1 MKIIFILHNIF
12 EIKNGVSSKYIRFI
26 NYLIKNKINYLLI
39 TTFIKKENLKKYSNY
54 NILYEKGIELPFYK
68 NIKIPNLNI
77 DNIYSHIKGDEII
90 IFNGELF
97 IYYDIFI
104 LLRKH
109 YSNLKLIPNWHTN
122 YDYYFQLYFHHFQN
136 FNILKKSLI
145 DHLSNNIFNG
155 IICTGILMEKYFKSY
170 TNQII
175 NANEICVEDFNH
187 FKIDK
192 YNDNQLNFIYT
203 GRISI
208 EKNIE
213 YIFEILQ
220 YIIDIKY
227 NIEFK
232 FHLIGDGPH
241 LNQLKKKIKN
251 ELLNHIHFYDEI
263 NYSNIINIYKNLDN
277 RLFISTSK
285 SETFGKSSMEAC
297 HCGIPLFIIDCELN
311 NLLYHENNAFLF
323 KDKKDFVKQLTFFLN
338 MNTQM
343 KELLIHHAYENSLQY
358 DQDKIFNKLLLF
370 LQNINENKNNND
382 KKININKMGHL
393 LKAFKWS
400 LNFLES

>member
-1 MKIIFILHNIF
+1 MVYQCYRCFYF
-12 EIKNGVSSKYIRFI
+12 C
-26 NYLIKNKINYLLI
+26 KNKKDM
-39 TTFIKKENLKKYSNY
+39 KKHLERKKQCTRSIESYQFKEENLTDLSYMKLKDSELI
-54 NILYEKGIELPFYK
+54 NINHEKI
-68 NIKIPNLNI
+68 I
-77 DNIYSHIKGDEII
+77 DNIDHKW
-90 IFNGELF
+90 
-97 IYYDIFI
+97 IYD
-104 LLRKH
+104 
-109 YSNLKLIPNWHTN
+109 
-122 YDYYFQLYFHHFQN
+122 
-136 FNILKKSLI
+136 
-145 DHLSNNIFNG
+145 
-155 IICTGILMEKYFKSY
+155 
-170 TNQII
+170 
-175 NANEICVEDFNH
+175 
-187 FKIDK
+187 
-192 YNDNQLNFIYT
+192 DNQLNFIYT